1 VRAHRVEVAQP
12 GDGPGR
18 IGRLQVAQDLLAHQ
32 LGAAVDVHRGQ
43 RMGLGVGQEDRR
55 AVDGGAGAEDEGLH
69 AVALHHLQGVDQAA
83 DVVGVV
89 GQRLLGRFA
98 HRLEGRE
105 VHHRVDAVLAE
116 DGVHGRGVAD
126 IGLLEHHRPAAQG
139 FDARSTSGELLEKSS
154 TPTTSKPAACSA
166 SQVWEAM

>member
-1 VRAHRVEVAQP
+1 
-12 GDGPGR
+12 
-18 IGRLQVAQDLLAHQ
+18 
-32 LGAAVDVHRGQ
+32 
-43 RMGLGVGQEDRR
+43 MGLGVGQEDRR

-139 FDARSTSGELLEKSS
+139 LDAAQHLGRAVGEVVDAHDVKARRLQREPGVGGDVAGRAGQQDLGHLGSVQCE
-154 TPTTSKPAACSA
+154 PAVCRGQGPAASSA
-166 SQVWEAM
+166 RGIQLST